1 MNYERRA
8 KFKNSLLLLML
19 ICKNE
24 SKFKCQPIRKPYF
37 EIWIHFHALTCT
49 LLSLLYEFTCV
60 TVVSKRVLDKN
71 LFWFILSCLSS
82 IFIKRKCHFYRPI
95 LVVSEILSQ
104 WEFLQYNSLIF
115 LSLINLLI
123 SREI

>member
-1 MNYERRA
+1 MIVLRREA
-8 KFKNSLLLLML
+8 TLVTHEDFMDAIL
-19 ICKNE
+19 E
-24 SKFKCQPIRKPYF
+24 VQ
-37 EIWIHFHALTCT
+37 AT